1 LNYFPVFFDLR
12 GRSALVVGGDE
23 PAARRIR
30 LLLKA
35 GADVTVVA
43 PRVNDEIADLIATG
57 KIRAIRRGFVAG
69 DVRDRVAVF
78 AASGKAGLDER
89 VAEAARTAGIPVN
102 VTDRPEVSSFI
113 VPAIVDRDPVV
124 IGISTAG
131 TAPVLARRLRERIE
145 RLLPSRLGALAR
157 FAESFRSAVR
167 ATVPDARARLRFWE
181 RFFDGSVAAT
191 LLAGDE
197 SAARERML
205 TLVNSRAANAQ
216 PEGSVA
222 IVGAGPGDA
231 DLLTLKALRLLQQAD
246 VVIYDRLVAPEILDL
261 ARRDALR
268 LYVGKARGQH
278 SKSQDEIN
286 ALIAEHAE
294 AGRRVVRLKGGDP
307 FVFGRGGE
315 ELDYLRRRDIP
326 VEAVPGITAA
336 LGCAAA
342 SGIPLTH
349 RELAQAITFITGQA
363 KDGEPDLDWQALARL
378 GQTLVIY
385 MGVATAGRISER
397 LIEHGLD
404 AATPVAV
411 IENGTRATQRT
422 VLGRLGALG
431 ELVAESGI
439 AGPAIIIIGA
449 VARLADA
456 SDSSR
461 GDEARADA
469 PVRIAAVG

>member
-1 LNYFPVFFDLR
+1 
-12 GRSALVVGGDE
+12 
-23 PAARRIR
+23 
-30 LLLKA
+30 
-35 GADVTVVA
+35 
-43 PRVNDEIADLIATG
+43 
-57 KIRAIRRGFVAG
+57 
-69 DVRDRVAVF
+69 
-78 AASGKAGLDER
+78 
-89 VAEAARTAGIPVN
+89 
-102 VTDRPEVSSFI
+102 
-113 VPAIVDRDPVV
+113 
-124 IGISTAG
+124 
-131 TAPVLARRLRERIE
+131 
-145 RLLPSRLGALAR
+145 
-157 FAESFRSAVR
+157 
-167 ATVPDARARLRFWE
+167 
-181 RFFDGSVAAT
+181 VAAT

-197 SAARERML
+197 NAARERML
-205 TLVNSRAANAQ
+205 TLVNSRTANAQ
-216 PEGSVA
+216 PQGSAA

-286 ALIAEHAE
+286 ALIAAHAE

-315 ELDYLRRRDIP
+315 ELEYLRRRDIP

-349 RELAQAITFITGQA
+349 RELAQAVTFITGQA

-385 MGVATAGRISER
+385 MGVATAGRIGER
-397 LIEHGLD
+397 LIEHGLA

-422 VLGRLGALG
+422 VTGQLGALG
-431 ELVAESGI
+431 QIVAASGI

-456 SDSSR
+456 IDNSRSD
-461 GDEARADA
+461 EADA
-469 PVRIAAVG
+469 PEPVCIAAVG